1 MVVQRA
7 RVCVV
12 SREPFQSAHFV
23 ATLHSTL
30 GLEDDLEIIV
40 DRRHSES
47 SGWVHLKEDRR
58 RLSEVDIEL
67 KANGFAIVPAVDW
80 TERIDR
86 SRVDGDDRKLDD
98 IRGFLRQRS
107 GPLTP
112 KLVGVL
118 GGVGLAATAVLLAG
132 HFSGPSRSN
141 QLSTGSPRGEPD
153 RPPGQSSA
161 RLEEPAAAAPAPS
174 AAADSAPDSQAAAA
188 STRSDSP
195 RDADR
200 ITPRPR
206 ETSAPHGVSG
216 DASQEAST
224 TPGQPSLPDRDFS
237 PAPTQTSAP
246 PRATQSPPPRVAHD
260 DAVSPRGAVT
270 AKATAKHVDRSYRA
284 ELVGEPSSRGWGDSY
299 AVRVLDS
306 AGAPVADASIE
317 LVASMADGTVENVAM
332 GALTE
337 PGTYRGTVPTTR
349 STPVDLKLRVT
360 SGGDSVE
367 VPLSR

>member
-1 MVVQRA
+1 MAVQRA
-7 RVCVV
+7 RLCIV

-47 SGWVHLKEDRR
+47 SGRLHVKEDRR
-58 RLSEVDIEL
+58 RHSEVDGEL
-67 KANGFAIVPAVDW
+67 AANGFAIVPAVEW
-80 TERIDR
+80 TDRIDR
-86 SRVDGDDRKLDD
+86 SRVDGDDRKLED
-98 IRGFLRQRS
+98 IRGFLRRRS
-107 GPLTP
+107 RPLIA

-118 GGVGLAATAVLLAG
+118 GGVTLAVSSALLAW
-132 HFSGPSRSN
+132 HFSGPSRPS
-141 QLSTGSPRGEPD
+141 QLSTRSLRSEPD
-153 RPPGQSSA
+153 RPPGQIMA
-161 RLEEPAAAAPAPS
+161 RLEDRVVAAPSPS
-174 AAADSAPDSQAAAA
+174 ALAGSAPNPDAGAS

-206 ETSAPHGVSG
+206 ETSDP
-216 DASQEAST
+216 
-224 TPGQPSLPDRDFS
+224 QPSLPDRDVS
-237 PAPTQTSAP
+237 PAPKETSASP
-246 PRATQSPPPRVAHD
+246 PATRSASPRAAHD
-260 DAVSPRGAVT
+260 AAAAPPAAAT
-270 AKATAKHVDRSYRA
+270 AKATAKHVEKSYRA

-306 AGAPVADASIE
+306 AGGPVADASVE
-317 LVASMADGTVENVAM
+317 LVARMEDGTVENVAM

-337 PGTYRGTVPTTR
+337 PGTYRGTVPTNT
-349 STPVDLKLRVT
+349 STPADLKVRVT
-360 SGGDSVE
+360 SGGESVE